1 MERSLFSNEHI
12 NPARQS
18 ELDWAKGLAVLFMV
32 LIHVYSEVRDFA
44 LPEAYSRAL
53 NFAGGPL
60 AAPVFMALLGV
71 GIIYSKNRTP
81 KKLAVRGITLFAAHY
96 LLNFL
101 YSGIPRLIM
110 LARTGDDYYRTS
122 FWEYTFGIDI
132 LAFAGLTFLFFALVE
147 KQKLSNAQ
155 LLLIAL
161 VMSIVNYVA
170 AVPVDNSVLG
180 AFLGLFFHVNDFAFF
195 SFSSWIWYPVIGYIF
210 GSFLIR
216 CTDKKVFYQYAF
228 AFSVLV
234 VVLISLGANKYGFD
248 IWTMHTG
255 DKSTYFHQDFIA
267 HIFVSAIFFIWMGVL
282 YGISQ
287 LKVFR
292 LPGKTV
298 LRWSKNVTVIY
309 FVQWFII
316 GWVSILA
323 GDKFGAG
330 SLVFTVTAVSVFILS
345 DGFAWL
351 YIKMKLRLGGRN
363 DGVKAK

>member
-1 MERSLFSNEHI
+1 MENKLFSDKHI
-12 NPARQS
+12 NTSRQS
-18 ELDWAKGLAVLFMV
+18 EMDWGRGLAVLFMV
-32 LIHVYSEVRDFA
+32 LIHVYSEVRDFM
-44 LPEAYSRAL
+44 LPETYSRVL

-81 KKLAVRGITLFAAHY
+81 KKLAIRGVILFAAHY

-101 YSGIPRLIM
+101 YSGVPRLIM
-110 LARTGDDYYRTS
+110 LAWTGDEYYSAS
-122 FWEYTFGIDI
+122 FWQYTFGVDI

-147 KQKLSNAQ
+147 KWKLKNAQ
-155 LLLIAL
+155 ILLIAL

-170 AVPVDNSVLG
+170 AVPVAYSPLG
-180 AFLGLFFHVNDFAFF
+180 SFLGLFFYVNNFAFF
-195 SFSSWIWYPVIGYIF
+195 SFFSWIWYPVMGYIF

-228 AFSVLV
+228 VFSALV
-234 VVLISLGANKYGFD
+234 VILISLGANKYGFD

-255 DKSTYFHQDFIA
+255 DKSTYFHQDFIT
-267 HIFVSAIFFIWMGVL
+267 HIFVSAIFFIWLGVL
-282 YGISQ
+282 YGVSL

-292 LPGKTV
+292 LPGNIV
-298 LRWSKNVTVIY
+298 SRWSKNVTVIY
-309 FVQWFII
+309 FVQWLII

-330 SLVFTVTAVSVFILS
+330 FLVFTVTAVSVFILS
-345 DGFAWL
+345 DGLAWL
-351 YIKMKLRLGGRN
+351 YL
-363 DGVKAK
+363 KAKKAVRK